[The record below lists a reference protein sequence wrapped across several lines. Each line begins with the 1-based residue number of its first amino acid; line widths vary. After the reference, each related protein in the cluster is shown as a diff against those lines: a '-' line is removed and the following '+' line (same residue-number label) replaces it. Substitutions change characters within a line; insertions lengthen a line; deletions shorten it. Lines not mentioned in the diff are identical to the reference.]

1 MQITTSRKP
10 SPRSR
15 RFAKTLAGFLGVP
28 YLTRGKSSLDPD
40 EVWMLV
46 VEDHGSPR
54 GIVKRTEDRE
64 EEICFVVSSETRVQK
79 LKRQRPRVTGDP
91 EFAKTLAEFFGLE
104 WTLENGDVRTIRV
117 GHDEIEFVDCQE
129 TILRLKG
136 YERAR

>member
-1 MQITTSRKP
+1 
-10 SPRSR
+10 
-15 RFAKTLAGFLGVP
+15 
-28 YLTRGKSSLDPD
+28 
-40 EVWMLV
+40 MLV